1 MMSIFNK
8 AVAVTLVAPAL
19 LITILSAAVLSQPG
33 PGELSMSNRWIST
46 RDADASRTELNN
58 WLDVL
63 YRFEGWRG
71 GFRLEG
77 HDPNLSSSRGDR
89 FSQRYLEFSDSGI
102 KIRAGNFYERLGRG
116 LVFHAYEIQ
125 NQVVGGIEQTLSID
139 RNIDGVNAKLTLDR
153 LDVTAIWGKPIE
165 PGPGVRGPAL
175 GGGEIRFLQSQAL
188 TLGAAHLRS
197 RPTDAFDDAFSVDLS
212 SFELNLSTDAAD
224 LYAEYATKESSKPDS
239 EPDGRAFYAALS
251 VSGSVLGVSAEYKHY
266 RDFLTPFNNPPS
278 LVRTHNFVLLN
289 RHTHTLNADDETGFQ
304 VETYF
309 YPNDRLNFTLH
320 ASGAESL
327 DDNPRR
333 RFREYFV
340 EVESDWERSRAHA
353 LLDYSQDRPVGDLRR
368 WTGALELERVVDPVN
383 SVLGNLQFQQI
394 RNENSGTHETMFL
407 LMSYSRSPWLTVS
420 VQNEWSNK
428 PDSPRDTWLSGSL
441 NVKAGQHHDFLFT
454 LGSQPAGLVC
464 SGGICFFV
472 PDFRGAS
479 LRWNAR
485 L

>member
-1 MMSIFNK
+1 VISTLTK
-8 AVAVTLVAPAL
+8 AVAFVTPAL
-19 LITILSAAVLSQPG
+19 LITVLSSPARSQPG
-33 PGELSMSNRWIST
+33 PGKLSVSNRWIST
-46 RDADASRTELNN
+46 RDADASRTELSN

-63 YRFEGWRG
+63 YRYESWRG

-77 HDPNLSSSRGDR
+77 HDPNLSAARGDR

-139 RNIDGVNAKLTLDR
+139 RNIDGVNAKLVLDR
-153 LDVTAIWGKPIE
+153 LDVTAIWGRPIE
-165 PGPGVRGPAL
+165 PGPGIRGSAL
-175 GGGEIRFLQSQAL
+175 GGGEIRFFPSRAL
-188 TLGAAHLRS
+188 TLGATYLRS
-197 RPTDAFDDAFSVDLS
+197 RPTDVFDEAFSLDLS

-224 LYAEYATKESSKPDS
+224 LYVEFARKESSRPVS
-239 EPDGRAFYAALS
+239 EPHGRAFYAALS
-251 VSGSVLGVSAEYKHY
+251 VSGEVLGLSAEFKRY
-266 RDFLTPFNNPPS
+266 RKFLTPFNNPPS

-289 RHTHTLNADDETGFQ
+289 RHTHTLNVDDETGFQ
-304 VETYF
+304 TETYY

-340 EVESDWERSRAHA
+340 EMEFDWERSRLRA

-368 WTGALELERVVDPVN
+368 WTGAFELEREVDRVN
-383 SVLGNLQFQQI
+383 SVLGNLQIQQI
-394 RNENSGTHETMFL
+394 RNENSGTHETLFL

-420 VQNEWSNK
+420 VQNEWSNR
-428 PDSPRDTWLSGSL
+428 PDSPRDYWLSGIL
-441 NVKAGQHHDFLFT
+441 NLKVGQHHDFLFT